1 MIYIGQ
7 HQTED
12 LNDGYMGSGIRIV
25 RAIEKYG
32 VENFEKTILFE
43 CSSVEEMN
51 AKEAEIVNE
60 DFISRDDVYNIVV
73 GGTGGWD
80 YVNSKPNRHEHALK
94 SGIATKKSYR
104 ELNERKRQGIL
115 SEYDEQ
121 RIQRRSNASK
131 LAWNSLSDDEK
142 ILRCQKTSEG
152 LKTFY
157 KTHDSPMKGKT
168 HSIDSKQKMSIN
180 HQGKK
185 NSQYGKMWICND
197 KTHESR
203 SIFKTDQI
211 PEGWR
216 KGKYR
221 STQTLEEYQLRQSL
235 LEQILAINPTYSSI
249 SQHTSIKRLKKILN
263 KYHEQIQTKNT
274 LIEKLTEQYNFYK
287 KFGWNA
293 FVKKYNYQYTCAN
306 FLQMCKKYV
315 KNYSSDK

>member
-1 MIYIGQ
+1 MSKKKKHYLIYQTTNLVNGKIYIGK
-7 HQTED
+7 HETTDIED
-12 LNDGYMGSGIRIV
+12 NYFGSGNLIRA
-25 RAIEKYG
+25 AIKKYG
-32 VENFEKTILFE
+32 LENFVKTILFE
-43 CSSVEEMN
+43 LQNEEEMN
-51 AKEAEIVNE
+51 LLEKMVVTEEFCKRE
-60 DFISRDDVYNIVV
+60 DVYNIKV
-73 GGTGGWD
+73 GGEGGWD
-80 YVNSKPNRHEHALK
+80 YINNKPTRHQHALN
-94 SGIATKKSYR
+94 SGNATKKSYH

-115 SEYDEQ
+115 SEYDKQ

-131 LAWNSLSDDEK
+131 LAWNSLSNDEK
-142 ILRCQKTSEG
+142 SLRCQKTSEG

-168 HSIDSKQKMSIN
+168 HSTVSKQKMSTN

-197 KTHESR
+197 ETHESR
-203 SIFKTDQI
+203 SILKTDTI

-216 KGKYR
+216 KGKYQ

-235 LEQILAINPTYSSI
+235 LEQILAINPAYSSI

-263 KYHEQIQTKNT
+263 RYHEQIQAKNA

-293 FVKKYNYQYTCAN
+293 FVKKI
-306 FLQMCKKYV
+306 
-315 KNYSSDK
+315 